1 MAVSQTLKLYQ
12 GTQSPES
19 NTSKLRI
26 LWKSTQ
32 SGESYNNYTKT
43 AYYYVSVNG
52 GAEQR
57 YSVSYTLPKGKA
69 TTIVDATI
77 TVPHDDF
84 GNCSVAVRTW
94 MDTDISAG
102 VVQKSASLGL
112 TPIPRANSISAVDTL
127 IGGKMEITVVRKS
140 ASYLHDILYSFQDLT
155 GKITEKSAA
164 TDHVFMVPD
173 NWDVKMPN
181 AKNAPIT
188 LTCVTYAGTTEIG
201 RQSTTVK
208 ILTDGTFAPQLTCK
222 VVDINST
229 TINLTGNANKLI
241 RGVSTARATLTATAM
256 RGSTIKST
264 KINGVS
270 AAALEVEGVQS
281 GAFTFSA
288 VDSRGWE
295 TTQTINLSMIPY
307 IPLTALV
314 NADRGAQG
322 SDALRVTVKGNYFNG
337 SFSTGV
343 PNALTAEYRV
353 GNGAWTAVTPTI
365 ADNTYTIN
373 VDFELDYQ
381 TAHKV
386 LFRIADRLTTLTPQK
401 NIPKAI
407 PQTMEGE
414 DWIRYNVPVW
424 QVLTSDEY
432 PGHSDVDESGLE
444 AWLDGLIADMPNASA
459 RSVRFVCPAVTGY
472 AVCAQLY
479 KHDGSNASVLGH
491 SCAGDIYHKTKLRGA
506 WSATKKGA
514 IS

>member
-57 YSVSYTLPKGKA
+57 YSVSYTLPKGKT

-112 TPIPRANSISAVDTL
+112 TPIPRANSISAGDTL
-127 IGGKMEITVVRKS
+127 IGGKMKITVVRKS
-140 ASYLHDILYSFQDLT
+140 ASYLHDILYSFQGLT
-155 GKITEKSAA
+155 GIITEKSAA
-164 TDHVFMVPD
+164 TDHVFVVPD

-222 VVDINST
+222 VVDINPA
-229 TINLTGNANKLI
+229 TIALTGNASRLI
-241 RGVSTARATLTATAM
+241 RGASTAKATLTATPL
-256 RGSTIKST
+256 RGATIKST

-270 AAALEVEGVQS
+270 TAALEVKGVQS
-281 GAFTFSA
+281 GEFTFSA

-295 TTQTINLSMIPY
+295 TTQTIDLSMIPY

-322 SDALRVTVKGNYFNG
+322 SNALSVTVKGNYFSG
-337 SFSTGV
+337 SFSAGV
-343 PNALTAEYRV
+343 PNALTVEYRV
-353 GNGAWTAVTPTI
+353 GNGTWTTVTPTI
-365 ADNTYTIN
+365 SGNTYTVKVN
-373 VDFELDYQ
+373 FELDYQ

-386 LFRIADRLTTLTPQK
+386 YFRIADKLTTLTPGK
-401 NIPKAI
+401 TIPKAI

-414 DWIRYNVPVW
+414 GWIRHNVPVW
-424 QVLTSDEY
+424 QVLSADEY
-432 PGHSDVDESGLE
+432 TGSGDLDETGLE
-444 AWLDGLIADMPNASA
+444 AWLDSLMTNMPNAST
-459 RSVRFVCPAVTGY
+459 RSVRFICAAVTGY

-479 KHDGSNASVLGH
+479 KHDESNASVLGH
-491 SCAGDIYHKTKLRGA
+491 SCAGMIYQKIKLRGA
-506 WSATKKGA
+506 WGSTKKGA